1 MAFTETSTVQG
12 MMAIAEKLH
21 SRLLRV
27 VKLTITSFVD
37 NFINSHLIHHL
48 LKNFMGL
55 GMQWVPTGVEL
66 TCWRHKDC
74 LGLPKRSYL

>member
-1 MAFTETSTVQG
+1 MAFTETSSVQG

-37 NFINSHLIHHL
+37 NFINL
-48 LKNFMGL
+48 LSNKGYKIGCYFLFEQVLDIGNRT
-55 GMQWVPTGVEL
+55 QYK
-66 TCWRHKDC
+66 HIK
-74 LGLPKRSYL
+74 